1 MVRSIL
7 QLFGK
12 SPFGP
17 VQSHMR
23 KVHECA
29 SQVKPLFDA
38 LLAGDI
44 ARIEEVSKRLSALEH
59 EADEIKNE
67 IRANLPKSIFL
78 PVDRRDLLALLAVQD
93 AIADQAEDLGILLRM
108 RPLEVP
114 DSLRDL
120 LQKLVAKATVV
131 PDEADRLMDELDELV
146 EASFS
151 GPQAEKV
158 IGIIEN
164 LGVLEHECDLVQ
176 WEFAHRVFAIEEAL
190 TAGELWMWLKLGNKL
205 GDLANSAENVGKRL
219 HLMLHK

>member
-29 SQVKPLFDA
+29 SQVRPLFEA
-38 LLAGDI
+38 LLAGDTP
-44 ARIEEVSKRLSALEH
+44 RIEEVSKRLSTLEH

-120 LQKLVAKATVV
+120 LQKLVEKATIV
-131 PDEADRLMDELDELV
+131 PDEANRLLDELDELV
-146 EASFS
+146 EASFA

-176 WEFAHRVFAIEEAL
+176 WEFAHRVFAIEDRL

>member
-29 SQVKPLFDA
+29 SQVRPLFDA
-38 LLAGDI
+38 LMAGDRE
-44 ARIEEVSKRLSALEH
+44 RIEAISAELSRLEH

-78 PVDRRDLLALLAVQD
+78 PVDRRDLLDLLGVQD

-108 RPLEVP
+108 RELRIPGPLRV
-114 DSLRDL
+114 L
-120 LQKLVAKATVV
+120 LPKLVERSTVV
-131 PDEADRLMDELDELV
+131 PEEANRLIEELDELV
-146 EASFS
+146 EASFA

-158 IGIIEN
+158 IKIIDN
-164 LGVLEHECDLVQ
+164 LGILEHECDKVQ
-176 WEFAHRVFAIEEAL
+176 WEFARQVFLIENDL

>member
-29 SQVKPLFDA
+29 SQVRPLFDA
-38 LLAGDI
+38 LLAGDTV
-44 ARIEEVSKRLSALEH
+44 RIEEISKRLSTLEH

-67 IRANLPKSIFL
+67 IRSNLPKSIFL

-108 RPLEVP
+108 RHLEVP

-120 LQKLVAKATVV
+120 LQKLVEKATIV
-131 PDEADRLMDELDELV
+131 PDEANRLLDELDELV
-146 EASFS
+146 EASFA

-158 IGIIEN
+158 IGLIEN

-176 WEFAHRVFAIEEAL
+176 WEFAHRVFAIEKAL

>member
-29 SQVKPLFDA
+29 AQVRPLFEA
-38 LLAGDI
+38 LLAGD
-44 ARIEEVSKRLSALEH
+44 AGRIEAISARLSELEH
-59 EADEIKNE
+59 EADEIKNQ
-67 IRANLPKSIFL
+67 IRSNLPKSIFL
-78 PVDRRDLLALLAVQD
+78 PVDRRDLLDLLGVQD

-108 RPLEVP
+108 RSLTVP
-114 DSLRDL
+114 DSLRGL
-120 LQKLVAKATVV
+120 LNSLVGKATAVT
-131 PDEADRLMDELDELV
+131 DEANRLMDELDELV

-158 IGIIEN
+158 IAIIEN
-164 LGVLEHECDLVQ
+164 LGVMEHECDKVQ
-176 WEFAHRVFAIEEAL
+176 WELAHQVFTIEDEL

-219 HLMLHK
+219 SLMLHR

>member
-17 VQSHMR
+17 LQSHMR

-29 SQVKPLFDA
+29 SQVGPLFNA
-38 LLAGDI
+38 LLAGDSARVESI
-44 ARIEEVSKRLSALEH
+44 AHDLSRLEH
-59 EADEIKNE
+59 EADEIKNG

-78 PVDRRDLLALLAVQD
+78 PVDRGDLLDLLGVQD
-93 AIADQAEDLGILLRM
+93 AIADHAEDLGILLRM
-108 RPLEVP
+108 RPLTVP
-114 DSLRDL
+114 PALRGPL
-120 LQKLVAKATVV
+120 PELVAKATAVT
-131 PDEADRLMDELDELV
+131 DEADRLMEELDELV

-151 GPQAEKV
+151 GPEAGKV
-158 IGIIEN
+158 MSIIDN

-176 WEFAHRVFAIEEAL
+176 WKFAHLVFTIEKDL

-205 GDLANSAENVGKRL
+205 GDLANAGENVGKRL
-219 HLMLHK
+219 SLMLHK

>member
-1 MVRSIL
+1 
-7 QLFGK
+7 
-12 SPFGP
+12 
-17 VQSHMR
+17 MR

-29 SQVKPLFDA
+29 SQVRPLFDA
-38 LLAGDI
+38 LLAGDTV
-44 ARIEEVSKRLSALEH
+44 RIEEISKRLSTLEH

-67 IRANLPKSIFL
+67 IRSNLPKSIFL

-108 RPLEVP
+108 RHLEVP

-120 LQKLVAKATVV
+120 LQKLVEKATIV
-131 PDEADRLMDELDELV
+131 PDEANRLLDELDELV
-146 EASFS
+146 EASFA

-158 IGIIEN
+158 IGLIEN

-176 WEFAHRVFAIEEAL
+176 WEFAHRVFAIEKAL